1 MNLLTK
7 KDWDNMLANNPEMIS
22 AIRYGSSLE
31 NLKKAKDIDLFLVY
45 VQKPTHKTSTY
56 KNKFLFDI
64 NQASV
69 QETYSKIQA
78 WDIDFTEPFLT
89 GETIKGLK
97 DTEKNVK
104 DYLLNNKPTSQAIEY
119 IKKRSIESLIQTEQ
133 LLAQTKYELLINKVN
148 KNQDSKTIK
157 QDILRLQEQNI
168 TVPSFSVALN
178 QLNYALSYAA
188 SAKRYEKKQAPIT
201 FNDLINNPENKIEE
215 LLLETRTYQKDKSP
229 KNLQDFV
236 QYYKKAEG
244 LIKR

>member
-7 KDWDNMLANNPEMIS
+7 KDWDNILANNPEMIS
-22 AIRYGSSLE
+22 AIRYGSSLK

-45 VQKPTHKTSTY
+45 AQNPTHKTSTY

-104 DYLLNNKPTSQAIEY
+104 DYLLNNKPTSQAIDY

-133 LLAQTKYELLINKVN
+133 LLAQTKYALLIDKVN

-168 TVPSFSVALN
+168 TIPSFSVALN

-188 SAKRYEKKQAPIT
+188 SAKRYEKKQTPIT